1 MGAMDSSAIADAVD
15 HAAALL
21 AQAAAEVYVIDEPY
35 NPLADVRWLGRA
47 ALFWAQLPWLKIVT
61 ALVSLLVSLASLVL
75 ANKTALLKR
84 FDAFVTRKVVR
95 KMRSR
100 LAGDV
105 SVGAVKVRV
114 EGGHGTVTVED
125 FTLGNPPTAEF
136 SSPFLVAMKKV
147 HVKLNPLSILG
158 VRGRGNFVVG
168 YLCGE
173 VALMSVTGATVY
185 VDEVPDPAA
194 GALSTKKIRNFQN
207 LKRQSA
213 AEAAKERAAEEAALL
228 LLQEEKRIAEEAAK
242 NLKAKDP
249 EGEVSLFST
258 IGDTFS
264 GASREI
270 ERQLAEVNKQA
281 ASLGSSV
288 AGGIQAAGAD
298 VTNRLNA
305 LITLLERVNQK
316 PPEETEEEKRKRR
329 KLVLELRRL
338 EFVDWNI
345 HILAVNAKPFKF
357 KSWELKAFKGTIG
370 ALARECASGLLNEII
385 LDFQNEILENLT
397 KDIKSVGDGLLNVG
411 GTVVGGGAYVVGGIA
426 SGAGAIGQ
434 GLVDTGGAI
443 GKGLSDTGGA
453 IGKGLSDTGEVI
465 GKGLSDTGEV
475 IGKGLTDTTQAVT
488 GFFGFSS
495 GGSAATTTETT
506 ETTQTTTTSAIEIT
520 ETTTSVSSATVAVAA
535 VSATAAA
542 AAAAEARAAGDR
554 ERNLAA
560 LKEKEERAAARR
572 REKEAAAKKKE
583 EEAAARAVA
592 KAEAA
597 LAREQEKKR
606 LAEEKAAARAK
617 AKLAEEE
624 RIAAAA
630 IARAEA
636 KAEAAAAAAK
646 AAAEARARK
655 EAESAAKAAAAEAAA
670 AEAAAAA
677 IADAEAAREAS
688 EKEQAEKKKQSET
701 LRDVDLAKK
710 IADAEAA
717 IAAQRAARA
726 AAESVE
732 ARKRRNA
739 AEAKQRAALAR
750 AAVSEAGSGSEEQS
764 EWSESG
770 SSYGGSS
777 YGGSSYG
784 GSGSSRG
791 SSRASSPSRSG
802 SPSRSSPSSS
812 DPRAKKN
819 IEPYLIRVK
828 YLSGVFDIVDMDK
841 RGVIKLKTFLKA
853 VKRVPKIDALLK
865 KGRNKDGRFAGD
877 AAEARRAFVFAA
889 LERDR
894 KREVTKEQ
902 FIRYFVWEIA
912 RSDV

>member
-61 ALVSLLVSLASLVL
+61 ALAALLVSLASLVL
-75 ANKTALLKR
+75 ANKTALLAR
-84 FDAFVTRKVVR
+84 FDAFVTRKVVS
-95 KMRSR
+95 KMRAR

-105 SVGAVKVRV
+105 SVGAVKVRI

-125 FTLGNPPTAEF
+125 FTLGNPPTAAF
-136 SSPFLVAMKKV
+136 SSPFLVAMKRV
-147 HVKLNPLSILG
+147 HVKLNPLSVLG

-173 VALMSVTGATVY
+173 VDIMSVTGATVY

-213 AEAAKERAAEEAALL
+213 ADAAKERAAEEAALL

-305 LITLLERVNQK
+305 LINLLERVNQK

-426 SGAGAIGQ
+426 NGAGAIGQ

-453 IGKGLSDTGEVI
+453 I

-506 ETTQTTTTSAIEIT
+506 ETTRTTTTTTSAIEIT

-554 ERNLAA
+554 ERKLAA

-636 KAEAAAAAAK
+636 EAEAAAAAAK
-646 AAAEARARK
+646 AAADARARK

-670 AEAAAAA
+670 AAAAAAA
-677 IADAEAAREAS
+677 IADAEAAREAA
-688 EKEQAEKKKQSET
+688 EKEQAEKKQSET

-717 IAAQRAARA
+717 IAAQKAARA

-770 SSYGGSS
+770 SSYA
-777 YGGSSYG
+777 GSSYG

-812 DPRAKKN
+812 ASAKTF
-819 IEPYLIRVK
+819 EPYLIRVK

-865 KGRNKDGRFAGD
+865 RGRNKDGRFAGD
-877 AAEARRAFVFAA
+877 AAEARRARVFAA
-889 LERDR
+889 LERDK

-912 RSDV
+912 RSDA

>member
-21 AQAAAEVYVIDEPY
+21 SQAAAEVYVIDEPY
-35 NPLADVRWLGRA
+35 NPLANVRWLGRA

-61 ALVSLLVSLASLVL
+61 ALAALLVSVASLAL
-75 ANKTALLKR
+75 TNRTALLAR
-84 FDAFVTRKVVR
+84 FDAFVTRKVLT
-95 KMRSR
+95 KMRAK

-105 SVGAVKVRV
+105 FVGAVKVRV
-114 EGGHGTVTVED
+114 AGGHGTVTVED
-125 FTLGNPPTAEF
+125 FTLGNPPTAQF
-136 SSPFLVAMKKV
+136 SSPFLVAMKRV

-173 VALMSVTGATVY
+173 VDVMSVTGATVY
-185 VDEVPDPAA
+185 VDEVPDPSA

-213 AEAAKERAAEEAALL
+213 ADAAKERAAEEAALL

-242 NLKAKDP
+242 RLKAKDP
-249 EGEVSLFST
+249 DGEVSLFSSV
-258 IGDTFS
+258 GDAFA
-264 GASREI
+264 GASAEI
-270 ERQLAEVNKQA
+270 EKQLAEVNKRA

-357 KSWELKAFKGTIG
+357 KSWELEAFKGTIG

-411 GTVVGGGAYVVGGIA
+411 GHVVGGGAFVVDGIA
-426 SGAGAIGQ
+426 SGAGALGQ
-434 GLVDTGGAI
+434 GLV
-443 GKGLSDTGGA
+443 
-453 IGKGLSDTGEVI
+453 DTGEVI

-495 GGSAATTTETT
+495 GGSTTTTTTTTTTTSTSAVETT
-506 ETTQTTTTSAIEIT
+506 ET
-520 ETTTSVSSATVAVAA
+520 VSSMSAAPATVAVAVA
-535 VSATAAA
+535 SAPAAA
-542 AAAAEARAAGDR
+542 AAAAARAAGDQAR
-554 ERNLAA
+554 KLAA
-560 LKEKEERAAARR
+560 SKEKEERAAARR

-583 EEAAARAVA
+583 EDAAARAVA

-606 LAEEKAAARAK
+606 LAAEKAAARVK

-636 KAEAAAAAAK
+636 EAEAEAAAAK

-655 EAESAAKAAAAEAAA
+655 EAEAEAAA
-670 AEAAAAA
+670 VSAAAAA
-677 IADAEAAREAS
+677 IAEAEAAREAA
-688 EKEQAEKKKQSET
+688 EKEHAEKKHTEARNVT
-701 LRDVDLAKK
+701 RDVDLARK

-717 IAAQRAARA
+717 VAARNAARA
-726 AAESVE
+726 AAESDA

-739 AEAKQRAALAR
+739 AEAKQRAAMAR
-750 AAVSEAGSGSEEQS
+750 AAVSDAGSGSEGTS
-764 EWSESG
+764 EWSESDTG
-770 SSYGGSS
+770 SSF
-777 YGGSSYG
+777 G

-791 SSRASSPSRSG
+791 SSRASSRGSSRG
-802 SPSRSSPSSS
+802 SSPERRRDSNNK
-812 DPRAKKN
+812 PA
-819 IEPYLIRVK
+819 EPYLIRVK

-853 VKRVPKIDALLK
+853 VKHVPKIDALLK
-865 KGRNKDGRFAGD
+865 KGRNSDARFAGD
-877 AAEARRAFVFAA
+877 AAEARRARVFAA
-889 LERDR
+889 LERD
-894 KREVTKEQ
+894 KAREVSKEQ
-902 FIRYFVWEIA
+902 FIRYFVWEIKPA
-912 RSDV
+912 

>member
-105 SVGAVKVRV
+105 SVGAVKVRI

-147 HVKLNPLSILG
+147 HVKLNPLSVLG

-173 VALMSVTGATVY
+173 VDVMSVTGATVY

-264 GASREI
+264 GASAEI

-465 GKGLSDTGEV
+465 GKGL
-475 IGKGLTDTTQAVT
+475 TDTTQAVT

-495 GGSAATTTETT
+495 GGSASTTTETT

-646 AAAEARARK
+646 VAAEARARK

-670 AEAAAAA
+670 AAAAAAA
-677 IADAEAAREAS
+677 IADAEAAREAAQ
-688 EKEQAEKKKQSET
+688 KEQAEKKQSET

-812 DPRAKKN
+812 DSRAKKN

-912 RSDV
+912 

>member
-61 ALVSLLVSLASLVL
+61 ALAALLVSLASLVL
-75 ANKTALLKR
+75 ANKTALLAR
-84 FDAFVTRKVVR
+84 FDAFVTRKVVS
-95 KMRSR
+95 KMRAR

-105 SVGAVKVRV
+105 SVGAVKVRI

-125 FTLGNPPTAEF
+125 FTLGNPPTAAF
-136 SSPFLVAMKKV
+136 SSPFLVAMKRV
-147 HVKLNPLSILG
+147 HVKLNPLSVLG

-173 VALMSVTGATVY
+173 VDIMSVTGATVY

-213 AEAAKERAAEEAALL
+213 ADAAKERAAEEAALL

-357 KSWELKAFKGTIG
+357 KSWELEAFKGTIG

-426 SGAGAIGQ
+426 NGAGAIGQ

-453 IGKGLSDTGEVI
+453 I

-506 ETTQTTTTSAIEIT
+506 ETTRTTTTTTSAIEIT

-554 ERNLAA
+554 ERKLAA

-636 KAEAAAAAAK
+636 EADAAAAAAK
-646 AAAEARARK
+646 AAADARARK

-670 AEAAAAA
+670 AAAAAAA
-677 IADAEAAREAS
+677 IADAEAAREAA
-688 EKEQAEKKKQSET
+688 EKEQAEKKQSET

-717 IAAQRAARA
+717 IAAQKAARA

-770 SSYGGSS
+770 SSYA
-777 YGGSSYG
+777 GSSYG

-812 DPRAKKN
+812 ASAKT

-865 KGRNKDGRFAGD
+865 RGRNKDGRFAGD
-877 AAEARRAFVFAA
+877 AAEARRARVFAA
-889 LERDR
+889 LERDK

-912 RSDV
+912 RSDA

>member
-61 ALVSLLVSLASLVL
+61 ALAALLVSLASLVL
-75 ANKTALLKR
+75 ANKTALLAR
-84 FDAFVTRKVVR
+84 FDAFVTRKVVS
-95 KMRSR
+95 KMRAR

-105 SVGAVKVRV
+105 SVGAVKVRI

-125 FTLGNPPTAEF
+125 FTLGNPPTAAF
-136 SSPFLVAMKKV
+136 SSPFLVAMKRV
-147 HVKLNPLSILG
+147 HVKLNPLSVLG

-173 VALMSVTGATVY
+173 VDIMSVTGATVY

-213 AEAAKERAAEEAALL
+213 ADAAKERAAEEAALL

-305 LITLLERVNQK
+305 LINLLERVNQK

-426 SGAGAIGQ
+426 NGAGAIGQ

-453 IGKGLSDTGEVI
+453 I

-506 ETTQTTTTSAIEIT
+506 ETTRTTTTTTSAIEIT

-554 ERNLAA
+554 ERKLAA

-636 KAEAAAAAAK
+636 EAEVAAAAAK
-646 AAAEARARK
+646 AAADARARK
-655 EAESAAKAAAAEAAA
+655 EAESAAKTAAAEAAA
-670 AEAAAAA
+670 AAAAAAA
-677 IADAEAAREAS
+677 IADAEAAREAA
-688 EKEQAEKKKQSET
+688 EKEQAEKKQSET

-717 IAAQRAARA
+717 IAAQKAARA

-770 SSYGGSS
+770 SSYA
-777 YGGSSYG
+777 GSSYG

-812 DPRAKKN
+812 ASAKTT
-819 IEPYLIRVK
+819 EPYLIRVK

-865 KGRNKDGRFAGD
+865 RGRNKDGRFAGD
-877 AAEARRAFVFAA
+877 AAEARRARVFAA
-889 LERDR
+889 LERDK

-912 RSDV
+912 RSDA

>member
-21 AQAAAEVYVIDEPY
+21 SQAAAEVYVIDEPY
-35 NPLADVRWLGRA
+35 NPLANVRWLGRA

-61 ALVSLLVSLASLVL
+61 ALAALLVSVASLAL
-75 ANKTALLKR
+75 TNRTALLAR
-84 FDAFVTRKVVR
+84 FDAFVTRKVLT
-95 KMRSR
+95 KMRAK

-105 SVGAVKVRV
+105 FVGAVKVRV
-114 EGGHGTVTVED
+114 AGGHGTVTVED
-125 FTLGNPPTAEF
+125 FTLGNPPTARF
-136 SSPFLVAMKKV
+136 SSPFLVAMKRV

-173 VALMSVTGATVY
+173 VDVMSVTGATVY
-185 VDEVPDPAA
+185 VDEVPDPSA

-213 AEAAKERAAEEAALL
+213 ADAAKERAAEEAALL

-242 NLKAKDP
+242 RLKAKDP
-249 EGEVSLFST
+249 DGEVSLFSSV
-258 IGDTFS
+258 GDAFA
-264 GASREI
+264 GASAEI
-270 ERQLAEVNKQA
+270 EKQLAEVNKRA

-357 KSWELKAFKGTIG
+357 KSWELEAFKGTIG

-411 GTVVGGGAYVVGGIA
+411 GHVVGGGAFVVDGIA
-426 SGAGAIGQ
+426 SGAGALGQ
-434 GLVDTGGAI
+434 GLVDTGEV
-443 GKGLSDTGGA
+443 

-495 GGSAATTTETT
+495 GGSTTTTTTTTTSTSAVETT
-506 ETTQTTTTSAIEIT
+506 ET
-520 ETTTSVSSATVAVAA
+520 VSSMSAAPATVAVAVA
-535 VSATAAA
+535 SAPAAA
-542 AAAAEARAAGDR
+542 AAAAAAARAAGDQAR
-554 ERNLAA
+554 KLAA
-560 LKEKEERAAARR
+560 SKEKEERAAARR

-583 EEAAARAVA
+583 EDAAARAVA

-606 LAEEKAAARAK
+606 LAAEKAAARVK

-636 KAEAAAAAAK
+636 EAEAEAAAAK

-655 EAESAAKAAAAEAAA
+655 EAEAEAAA
-670 AEAAAAA
+670 VSAAAAA
-677 IADAEAAREAS
+677 IAEAEAAREAA
-688 EKEQAEKKKQSET
+688 EKEHAEKKHTEARNVT
-701 LRDVDLAKK
+701 RDVDLARK

-717 IAAQRAARA
+717 VAARNAARA
-726 AAESVE
+726 AAESDA

-739 AEAKQRAALAR
+739 AEAKQRAAMAR
-750 AAVSEAGSGSEEQS
+750 AAVSDTGSGSEGTS
-764 EWSESG
+764 EWSESDTG
-770 SSYGGSS
+770 SSF
-777 YGGSSYG
+777 G

-791 SSRASSPSRSG
+791 SSRASSRGSSRG
-802 SPSRSSPSSS
+802 SSPERRR
-812 DPRAKKN
+812 DPNPTPA
-819 IEPYLIRVK
+819 EPYLIRVK

-853 VKRVPKIDALLK
+853 VKHVPKIDALLK
-865 KGRNKDGRFAGD
+865 KGRNSDARFAGD
-877 AAEARRAFVFAA
+877 AAEARRARVFAA
-889 LERDR
+889 LERD
-894 KREVTKEQ
+894 KAREVSKEQ
-902 FIRYFVWEIA
+902 FIRYFVWEIKPA
-912 RSDV
+912 

>member
-21 AQAAAEVYVIDEPY
+21 SQAAAEVYVIDEPY
-35 NPLADVRWLGRA
+35 NPLANVRWLGRA

-61 ALVSLLVSLASLVL
+61 ALAALLVSVASLAL
-75 ANKTALLKR
+75 TNRTALLAR
-84 FDAFVTRKVVR
+84 FDAFVTEEGADEDAREAGGG
-95 KMRSR
+95 R
-100 LAGDV
+100 LRGRGQGARRGGARHGHRGGLHAGQP
-105 SVGAVKVRV
+105 R
-114 EGGHGTVTVED
+114 
-125 FTLGNPPTAEF
+125 TARF
-136 SSPFLVAMKKV
+136 SSPFLVAMKRV

-173 VALMSVTGATVY
+173 VDVMSVTGATVY
-185 VDEVPDPAA
+185 VDEVPDPSA

-213 AEAAKERAAEEAALL
+213 ADAAKERAAEEAALL

-242 NLKAKDP
+242 RLKAKDP
-249 EGEVSLFST
+249 DGEVSLFSSV
-258 IGDTFS
+258 GDAFA
-264 GASREI
+264 GASAEI
-270 ERQLAEVNKQA
+270 EKQLAEVNKRA

-357 KSWELKAFKGTIG
+357 KSWELEAFKGTIG

-411 GTVVGGGAYVVGGIA
+411 GHVVGGGAFVVDGIA
-426 SGAGAIGQ
+426 SGAGALGQ
-434 GLVDTGGAI
+434 GLVDTGEVI
-443 GKGLSDTGGA
+443 GKGLSDTGEV

-495 GGSAATTTETT
+495 GGSTTTTTTTTTTTSTSAVETT
-506 ETTQTTTTSAIEIT
+506 ET
-520 ETTTSVSSATVAVAA
+520 VSSMSAAPATVAVAVA
-535 VSATAAA
+535 SAPAAA
-542 AAAAEARAAGDR
+542 AAAAAAARAAGDQAR
-554 ERNLAA
+554 KLAA
-560 LKEKEERAAARR
+560 SKEKEERAAARR

-583 EEAAARAVA
+583 EDAAARAVA

-606 LAEEKAAARAK
+606 LAAEKAAARVK

-636 KAEAAAAAAK
+636 EAEAEAAAAK

-655 EAESAAKAAAAEAAA
+655 EAEAEAAA
-670 AEAAAAA
+670 VSAAAAA
-677 IADAEAAREAS
+677 IAEAEAAREAA
-688 EKEQAEKKKQSET
+688 EKEHAEKKHTEARNVT
-701 LRDVDLAKK
+701 RDVDLARK

-717 IAAQRAARA
+717 VAARNAARA
-726 AAESVE
+726 AAESDA

-739 AEAKQRAALAR
+739 AEAKQRAAMAR
-750 AAVSEAGSGSEEQS
+750 AAVSDAGSGSEGTS
-764 EWSESG
+764 EWSESDTG
-770 SSYGGSS
+770 SSF
-777 YGGSSYG
+777 G

-791 SSRASSPSRSG
+791 SSGASSRASSRG
-802 SPSRSSPSSS
+802 SSPERRR
-812 DPRAKKN
+812 DPNPTPA
-819 IEPYLIRVK
+819 EPYLIRVK

-853 VKRVPKIDALLK
+853 VKHVPKIDALLK
-865 KGRNKDGRFAGD
+865 KGRNSDARFAGD
-877 AAEARRAFVFAA
+877 AAEARARARLCRARA
-889 LERDR
+889 R
-894 KREVTKEQ
+894 Q
-902 FIRYFVWEIA
+902 GA
-912 RSDV
+912 RSEQGAVHSVLRLGNQAGLMF

>member
-105 SVGAVKVRV
+105 SVGAVKVRL

-147 HVKLNPLSILG
+147 HVKLNPLSVLG

-173 VALMSVTGATVY
+173 VDVMSVTGATVY

-426 SGAGAIGQ
+426 SGAGAIG
-434 GLVDTGGAI
+434 
-443 GKGLSDTGGA
+443 KGLSDTGGA

-646 AAAEARARK
+646 VAAEARARK

-764 EWSESG
+764 EWSES
-770 SSYGGSS
+770 GSS

>member
-21 AQAAAEVYVIDEPY
+21 SQAAAEVYVIDEPY
-35 NPLADVRWLGRA
+35 NPLANVRWLGRA

-61 ALVSLLVSLASLVL
+61 ALAALLVSVASLAL
-75 ANKTALLKR
+75 TNRTALLAR
-84 FDAFVTRKVVR
+84 FDAFVTRKVLT
-95 KMRSR
+95 KMRAK

-105 SVGAVKVRV
+105 FVGAVKVRV
-114 EGGHGTVTVED
+114 AGGHGTVTVED
-125 FTLGNPPTAEF
+125 FTLGNPPTARF
-136 SSPFLVAMKKV
+136 SSPFLVAMKRV

-173 VALMSVTGATVY
+173 VDVMSVTGATVY
-185 VDEVPDPAA
+185 VDEVPDPSA

-213 AEAAKERAAEEAALL
+213 ADAAKERAAEEAALL

-242 NLKAKDP
+242 RLKAKDP
-249 EGEVSLFST
+249 DGEVSLFSSV
-258 IGDTFS
+258 GDAFA
-264 GASREI
+264 GASAEI
-270 ERQLAEVNKQA
+270 EKQLAEVNKRA

-357 KSWELKAFKGTIG
+357 KSWELEAFKGTIG

-411 GTVVGGGAYVVGGIA
+411 GHVVGGGAFVVDGIA
-426 SGAGAIGQ
+426 SGAGALGQ
-434 GLVDTGGAI
+434 GLVDTGEV
-443 GKGLSDTGGA
+443 

-495 GGSAATTTETT
+495 GGSTTTTTTSTSAVETT
-506 ETTQTTTTSAIEIT
+506 ET
-520 ETTTSVSSATVAVAA
+520 VSSMSAAPATVAVAVA
-535 VSATAAA
+535 SAPAPAAA
-542 AAAAEARAAGDR
+542 AAAAARAAGDQAR
-554 ERNLAA
+554 KLAA
-560 LKEKEERAAARR
+560 SKEKEERAAARR

-583 EEAAARAVA
+583 EDAAARAVA

-606 LAEEKAAARAK
+606 LAAEKAAARVK

-636 KAEAAAAAAK
+636 EAEAEAAAAK

-655 EAESAAKAAAAEAAA
+655 EAEAEAAA
-670 AEAAAAA
+670 VSAAAAA
-677 IADAEAAREAS
+677 IAEAEAAREAA
-688 EKEQAEKKKQSET
+688 EKEHAEKKHTEARNVT
-701 LRDVDLAKK
+701 RDVDLARK

-717 IAAQRAARA
+717 VAARNAARA
-726 AAESVE
+726 AAESDA

-739 AEAKQRAALAR
+739 AEAKQRAAMAR
-750 AAVSEAGSGSEEQS
+750 AAVSDTGSGSEGTS
-764 EWSESG
+764 EWSESDTG
-770 SSYGGSS
+770 SSF
-777 YGGSSYG
+777 G

-791 SSRASSPSRSG
+791 SSRASSRGSSRG
-802 SPSRSSPSSS
+802 SSPERRR
-812 DPRAKKN
+812 DPNPTPA
-819 IEPYLIRVK
+819 EPYLIRVK

-853 VKRVPKIDALLK
+853 VKHVPKIDALLK
-865 KGRNKDGRFAGD
+865 KGRNSDARFAGD
-877 AAEARRAFVFAA
+877 AAEARRARVFAA
-889 LERDR
+889 LERD
-894 KREVTKEQ
+894 KAREVSKEQ
-902 FIRYFVWEIA
+902 FIRYFVWEIKPA
-912 RSDV
+912 

>member
-105 SVGAVKVRV
+105 SVGAVKVRI

-147 HVKLNPLSILG
+147 HVKLNPLSVLG

-173 VALMSVTGATVY
+173 VDVMSVTGATVY

-264 GASREI
+264 GASAEI

-465 GKGLSDTGEV
+465 GKGL
-475 IGKGLTDTTQAVT
+475 TDTTQAVT

-495 GGSAATTTETT
+495 GGSASTTTETT

-646 AAAEARARK
+646 VAAEARARK

-670 AEAAAAA
+670 AAAAAAA
-677 IADAEAAREAS
+677 IADAEAAREAAQ
-688 EKEQAEKKKQSET
+688 KEQAEKKQSET

-777 YGGSSYG
+777 YGGS
-784 GSGSSRG
+784 GSSRG

-812 DPRAKKN
+812 DSRAKKN

-912 RSDV
+912 

>member
-21 AQAAAEVYVIDEPY
+21 SQAAAEVYVIDEPY
-35 NPLADVRWLGRA
+35 NPLANVRWLGRA

-61 ALVSLLVSLASLVL
+61 ALAALLVSVASLAL
-75 ANKTALLKR
+75 TNRTALLAR
-84 FDAFVTRKVVR
+84 FDAFVTRKVLT
-95 KMRSR
+95 KMRAK

-105 SVGAVKVRV
+105 FVGAVKVRV
-114 EGGHGTVTVED
+114 AGGHGTVTVED
-125 FTLGNPPTAEF
+125 FTLGNPPTAQF
-136 SSPFLVAMKKV
+136 SSPFLVAMKRV

-173 VALMSVTGATVY
+173 VDVMSVTGATVY
-185 VDEVPDPAA
+185 VDEVPDPSA

-213 AEAAKERAAEEAALL
+213 ADAAKERAAEEAALL

-242 NLKAKDP
+242 RLKAKDP
-249 EGEVSLFST
+249 DGEVSLFSSV
-258 IGDTFS
+258 GDAFA
-264 GASREI
+264 GASAEI
-270 ERQLAEVNKQA
+270 EKQLAEVNKRA

-357 KSWELKAFKGTIG
+357 KSWELEAFKGTIG

-411 GTVVGGGAYVVGGIA
+411 GHVVGGGAFVVDGIA
-426 SGAGAIGQ
+426 SGAGALGQ
-434 GLVDTGGAI
+434 GLVDTGEVI
-443 GKGLSDTGGA
+443 GKGLSDTGEV

-495 GGSAATTTETT
+495 GGSTTTTTTTTTTTSTSAVETT
-506 ETTQTTTTSAIEIT
+506 ET
-520 ETTTSVSSATVAVAA
+520 VSSMSAAPATVAVAVA
-535 VSATAAA
+535 SAPAAA
-542 AAAAEARAAGDR
+542 AAAAAARAAGDQAR
-554 ERNLAA
+554 KLAA
-560 LKEKEERAAARR
+560 SKEKEERAAARR

-583 EEAAARAVA
+583 EDAAARAVA

-606 LAEEKAAARAK
+606 LAAEKAAARVK

-636 KAEAAAAAAK
+636 EAEAEAAAAK

-655 EAESAAKAAAAEAAA
+655 EAEAEAAA
-670 AEAAAAA
+670 VSAAAAA
-677 IADAEAAREAS
+677 IAEAEAAREAA
-688 EKEQAEKKKQSET
+688 EKEHAEKKHTEARNVT
-701 LRDVDLAKK
+701 RDVDLARK

-717 IAAQRAARA
+717 VAARNAARA
-726 AAESVE
+726 AAESDA

-739 AEAKQRAALAR
+739 AEAKQRAAMAR
-750 AAVSEAGSGSEEQS
+750 AAVSDAGSGSEGTS
-764 EWSESG
+764 EWSESDTG
-770 SSYGGSS
+770 SSF
-777 YGGSSYG
+777 G

-791 SSRASSPSRSG
+791 SSRASSRGSSRG
-802 SPSRSSPSSS
+802 SSPERRRDSNNK
-812 DPRAKKN
+812 PA
-819 IEPYLIRVK
+819 EPYLIRVK

-853 VKRVPKIDALLK
+853 VKHVPKIDALLK
-865 KGRNKDGRFAGD
+865 KGRNSDARFAGD
-877 AAEARRAFVFAA
+877 AAEARRARVFAA
-889 LERDR
+889 LERD
-894 KREVTKEQ
+894 KAREVSKEQ
-902 FIRYFVWEIA
+902 FIRYFVWEIKPA
-912 RSDV
+912 

>member
-105 SVGAVKVRV
+105 SVGAVKVRI

-147 HVKLNPLSILG
+147 HVKLNPLSVLG

-173 VALMSVTGATVY
+173 VDVMSVTGATVY

-264 GASREI
+264 GASAEI

-443 GKGLSDTGGA
+443 GKGLSDTG
-453 IGKGLSDTGEVI
+453 EVI

-495 GGSAATTTETT
+495 GGSASTTTETT

-646 AAAEARARK
+646 VAAEARARK

-670 AEAAAAA
+670 AAAAAAA
-677 IADAEAAREAS
+677 IADAEAAREAAQ
-688 EKEQAEKKKQSET
+688 KEQAEKKQSET

-777 YGGSSYG
+777 YGGS
-784 GSGSSRG
+784 GSSRG

-812 DPRAKKN
+812 DSRAKKN

-912 RSDV
+912 

>member
-1 MGAMDSSAIADAVD
+1 MSAMDSSAIADAVD

-21 AQAAAEVYVIDEPY
+21 SQAAAEVYVIDEPY
-35 NPLADVRWLGRA
+35 NPLANVRWLGRA
-47 ALFWAQLPWLKIVT
+47 ALFWAQLPWLKIVS
-61 ALVSLLVSLASLVL
+61 ALAALLVSVASLAL
-75 ANKTALLKR
+75 TNRTALLAR
-84 FDAFVTRKVVR
+84 FDAFVTRKVLT
-95 KMRSR
+95 KMRAK

-105 SVGAVKVRV
+105 FVGAVKVRV
-114 EGGHGTVTVED
+114 AGGHGTVTVED
-125 FTLGNPPTAEF
+125 FTLGNPPTARF
-136 SSPFLVAMKKV
+136 SSPFLVAMKRV

-173 VALMSVTGATVY
+173 VDVMSVTGATVY
-185 VDEVPDPAA
+185 VDEVPDPNA

-213 AEAAKERAAEEAALL
+213 ADAAKERAAEEAALL

-242 NLKAKDP
+242 RLKAKDP
-249 EGEVSLFST
+249 DGEVSLFSSV
-258 IGDTFS
+258 GDAFA
-264 GASREI
+264 GASAEI
-270 ERQLAEVNKQA
+270 ENQLAEVNKRA

-357 KSWELKAFKGTIG
+357 KSWELEAFKGTIG

-636 KAEAAAAAAK
+636 KAEAAAAA
-646 AAAEARARK
+646 
-655 EAESAAKAAAAEAAA
+655 
-670 AEAAAAA
+670 

-688 EKEQAEKKKQSET
+688 EKEQAEKKQSET

-777 YGGSSYG
+777 YGGS
-784 GSGSSRG
+784 GSSRG

-812 DPRAKKN
+812 DSRAKKN

>member
-21 AQAAAEVYVIDEPY
+21 SQAAAEVYVIDEPY
-35 NPLADVRWLGRA
+35 NPLANVRWLGRA

-61 ALVSLLVSLASLVL
+61 ALAALLVSVASLAL
-75 ANKTALLKR
+75 TNRTALLAR
-84 FDAFVTRKVVR
+84 FDAFVTRKVLT
-95 KMRSR
+95 KMRAK

-105 SVGAVKVRV
+105 FVGAVKVRV
-114 EGGHGTVTVED
+114 AGGHGTVTVED
-125 FTLGNPPTAEF
+125 FTLGNPATARF
-136 SSPFLVAMKKV
+136 SSPFLVAMKRV

-173 VALMSVTGATVY
+173 VDVMSVTGATVY
-185 VDEVPDPAA
+185 VDEVPDPSA

-213 AEAAKERAAEEAALL
+213 ADAAKERAAEEAALL

-242 NLKAKDP
+242 RLKAKDP
-249 EGEVSLFST
+249 DGEVSLFSSV
-258 IGDTFS
+258 GDAFA
-264 GASREI
+264 GASAEI
-270 ERQLAEVNKQA
+270 EKQLAEVNKRA

-357 KSWELKAFKGTIG
+357 KSWELEAFKGTIG

-411 GTVVGGGAYVVGGIA
+411 GHVVGGGAFVVDGIA
-426 SGAGAIGQ
+426 SGAGALGQ
-434 GLVDTGGAI
+434 GLVDTGEVI
-443 GKGLSDTGGA
+443 GKGLSDTGEVIGKGLSDTGEV

-495 GGSAATTTETT
+495 GGSTTTTTTTTTTTSTSAVETT
-506 ETTQTTTTSAIEIT
+506 ETMSSMSAAP
-520 ETTTSVSSATVAVAA
+520 ATVAVAVA
-535 VSATAAA
+535 SAPAAA
-542 AAAAEARAAGDR
+542 AAAAAARAAGDQAR
-554 ERNLAA
+554 KLAA
-560 LKEKEERAAARR
+560 SKEKEERAAARR

-583 EEAAARAVA
+583 EDAAARAVA

-606 LAEEKAAARAK
+606 LAAEKAAARVK

-636 KAEAAAAAAK
+636 EAEAEAAAAK

-655 EAESAAKAAAAEAAA
+655 EAEAEAAA
-670 AEAAAAA
+670 VSAAAAA
-677 IADAEAAREAS
+677 IAEAEAAREAA
-688 EKEQAEKKKQSET
+688 EKEHAEKKHTEARNVT
-701 LRDVDLAKK
+701 RDVDLARK

-717 IAAQRAARA
+717 VAARNAARA
-726 AAESVE
+726 AAESDA

-739 AEAKQRAALAR
+739 AEAKQRAAMAR
-750 AAVSEAGSGSEEQS
+750 AAVSDAGSGSEGTS
-764 EWSESG
+764 EWSESDTG
-770 SSYGGSS
+770 SSF
-777 YGGSSYG
+777 G

-791 SSRASSPSRSG
+791 SSRASSRGSSRG
-802 SPSRSSPSSS
+802 SSPERRRDSNNK
-812 DPRAKKN
+812 PA
-819 IEPYLIRVK
+819 EPYLIRVK

-853 VKRVPKIDALLK
+853 VKHVPKIDALLK
-865 KGRNKDGRFAGD
+865 KGRNSDARFAGD
-877 AAEARRAFVFAA
+877 AAEARRARVFAA
-889 LERDR
+889 LERD
-894 KREVTKEQ
+894 KAREVSKEQ
-902 FIRYFVWEIA
+902 FIRYFVWEIKPA
-912 RSDV
+912 

>member
-105 SVGAVKVRV
+105 SVGAVKVRL

-147 HVKLNPLSILG
+147 HVKLNPLSVLG

-173 VALMSVTGATVY
+173 VDVMSVTGATVY

-264 GASREI
+264 GASAEI
-270 ERQLAEVNKQA
+270 EKQLAEVNKQA

-777 YGGSSYG
+777 YGGS
-784 GSGSSRG
+784 GSSRG

-802 SPSRSSPSSS
+802 SPSRSPSPSS

>member
-21 AQAAAEVYVIDEPY
+21 SQAAAEVYVIDEPY
-35 NPLADVRWLGRA
+35 NPLANVRWLGRA

-61 ALVSLLVSLASLVL
+61 ALAALLVSVASLAL
-75 ANKTALLKR
+75 TNRTALLAR
-84 FDAFVTRKVVR
+84 FDAFVTRKVLT
-95 KMRSR
+95 KMRAK

-105 SVGAVKVRV
+105 FVGAVKVRV
-114 EGGHGTVTVED
+114 AGGHGTVTVED
-125 FTLGNPPTAEF
+125 FTLGNPPTAQF
-136 SSPFLVAMKKV
+136 SSPFLVAMKRV

-173 VALMSVTGATVY
+173 VDVMSVTGATVY
-185 VDEVPDPAA
+185 VDEVPDPSA

-213 AEAAKERAAEEAALL
+213 ADAAKERAAEEAALL

-242 NLKAKDP
+242 RLKAKDP
-249 EGEVSLFST
+249 DGEVSLFSSV
-258 IGDTFS
+258 GDAFA
-264 GASREI
+264 GASAEI
-270 ERQLAEVNKQA
+270 EKQLAEVNKRA

-357 KSWELKAFKGTIG
+357 KSWELEAFKGTIG

-411 GTVVGGGAYVVGGIA
+411 GHVVGGGAFVVDGIA
-426 SGAGAIGQ
+426 SGAGALGQ
-434 GLVDTGGAI
+434 GLV
-443 GKGLSDTGGA
+443 
-453 IGKGLSDTGEVI
+453 DTGEVI

-495 GGSAATTTETT
+495 GGSTTTTTTTTTTTSTSAVETT
-506 ETTQTTTTSAIEIT
+506 ET
-520 ETTTSVSSATVAVAA
+520 VSSMSAAPATVAVAVA
-535 VSATAAA
+535 SAAA
-542 AAAAEARAAGDR
+542 AAAAAAAARAAGDQAR
-554 ERNLAA
+554 KLAA
-560 LKEKEERAAARR
+560 SKEKEERAAARR

-583 EEAAARAVA
+583 EDAAARAVA

-606 LAEEKAAARAK
+606 LAAEKAAARVK

-636 KAEAAAAAAK
+636 EAEAEAAAAK

-655 EAESAAKAAAAEAAA
+655 EAEAEAAA
-670 AEAAAAA
+670 VSAAAAA
-677 IADAEAAREAS
+677 IAEAEAAREAE
-688 EKEQAEKKKQSET
+688 EKEHAEKKHTEARNVT
-701 LRDVDLAKK
+701 RDVDLARK

-717 IAAQRAARA
+717 VAARNAARA
-726 AAESVE
+726 AAESDA

-739 AEAKQRAALAR
+739 AEAKQRAAMAR
-750 AAVSEAGSGSEEQS
+750 AAVSDAGSGSEGTS
-764 EWSESG
+764 EWSESDTG
-770 SSYGGSS
+770 SSF
-777 YGGSSYG
+777 G

-791 SSRASSPSRSG
+791 SSRASSRGSSRG
-802 SPSRSSPSSS
+802 SSPERRRDSNNK
-812 DPRAKKN
+812 PA
-819 IEPYLIRVK
+819 EPYLIRVK

-853 VKRVPKIDALLK
+853 VKHVPKIDALLK
-865 KGRNKDGRFAGD
+865 KGRNSDARFAGD
-877 AAEARRAFVFAA
+877 AAEARRARVFAA
-889 LERDR
+889 LERD
-894 KREVTKEQ
+894 KAREVSKEQ
-902 FIRYFVWEIA
+902 FIRYFVWEIKPA
-912 RSDV
+912 

>member
-21 AQAAAEVYVIDEPY
+21 SQAAAEVYVIDEPY
-35 NPLADVRWLGRA
+35 NPLANVRWLGRA

-61 ALVSLLVSLASLVL
+61 ALAALLVSVASLAL
-75 ANKTALLKR
+75 TNRTALLAR
-84 FDAFVTRKVVR
+84 FDAFVTRKVLT
-95 KMRSR
+95 KMRAK

-105 SVGAVKVRV
+105 FVGAVKVRV
-114 EGGHGTVTVED
+114 AGGHGTVTVED
-125 FTLGNPPTAEF
+125 FTLGNPPTARF
-136 SSPFLVAMKKV
+136 SSPFLVAMKRV

-173 VALMSVTGATVY
+173 VDVMSVTGATVY
-185 VDEVPDPAA
+185 VDEVPDPSA

-213 AEAAKERAAEEAALL
+213 ADAAKERAAEEAALL

-242 NLKAKDP
+242 RLKAKDP
-249 EGEVSLFST
+249 DGEVSLFSSV
-258 IGDTFS
+258 GDAFA
-264 GASREI
+264 GASAEI
-270 ERQLAEVNKQA
+270 EKQLAEVNKRA

-357 KSWELKAFKGTIG
+357 KSWELEAFKGTIG

-411 GTVVGGGAYVVGGIA
+411 GHVVGGGAFVVDGIA
-426 SGAGAIGQ
+426 SGAGALGQ
-434 GLVDTGGAI
+434 GLVDTGEVI
-443 GKGLSDTGGA
+443 GKGLSDTGEV

-495 GGSAATTTETT
+495 GGSTTTTTTTTTSTSAVETT
-506 ETTQTTTTSAIEIT
+506 ET
-520 ETTTSVSSATVAVAA
+520 VSSMSAAPATVAVAVA
-535 VSATAAA
+535 SAPAGGGGGGGGGARRRGPG
-542 AAAAEARAAGDR
+542 AETGGFEGKGRASRR
-554 ERNLAA
+554 ETSREGSGGE
-560 LKEKEERAAARR
+560 EKEED
-572 REKEAAAKKKE
+572 
-583 EEAAARAVA
+583 AAARAVA

-606 LAEEKAAARAK
+606 LAAEKAAARVK

-636 KAEAAAAAAK
+636 EAEA
-646 AAAEARARK
+646 EGGGGESRRRGARAKRGGGGGGGGVGGGCGDRRGRGCSGSRGEGTCREETHGGSERHARRGSGEENRRRRSRRRRAERRARGGGVGRGP
-655 EAESAAKAAAAEAAA
+655 EAPERRGG
-670 AEAAAAA
+670 
-677 IADAEAAREAS
+677 EAAR
-688 EKEQAEKKKQSET
+688 
-701 LRDVDLAKK
+701 RDG
-710 IADAEAA
+710 
-717 IAAQRAARA
+717 AR
-726 AAESVE
+726 
-732 ARKRRNA
+732 
-739 AEAKQRAALAR
+739 
-750 AAVSEAGSGSEEQS
+750 
-764 EWSESG
+764 
-770 SSYGGSS
+770 
-777 YGGSSYG
+777 
-784 GSGSSRG
+784 
-791 SSRASSPSRSG
+791 
-802 SPSRSSPSSS
+802 
-812 DPRAKKN
+812 
-819 IEPYLIRVK
+819 
-828 YLSGVFDIVDMDK
+828 
-841 RGVIKLKTFLKA
+841 
-853 VKRVPKIDALLK
+853 
-865 KGRNKDGRFAGD
+865 GR
-877 AAEARRAFVFAA
+877 
-889 LERDR
+889 L
-894 KREVTKEQ
+894 
-902 FIRYFVWEIA
+902 
-912 RSDV
+912 

>member
-21 AQAAAEVYVIDEPY
+21 SQAAAEVYVIDEPY
-35 NPLADVRWLGRA
+35 NPLANVRWLGRA

-61 ALVSLLVSLASLVL
+61 ALAALLVSVASLAL
-75 ANKTALLKR
+75 TNRTALLAR
-84 FDAFVTRKVVR
+84 FDAFVTRKVLT
-95 KMRSR
+95 KMRAK

-105 SVGAVKVRV
+105 FVGAVKVRV
-114 EGGHGTVTVED
+114 AGGHGTVTVED
-125 FTLGNPPTAEF
+125 FTLGNPPTARF
-136 SSPFLVAMKKV
+136 SSPFLVAMKRV

-173 VALMSVTGATVY
+173 VDVMSVTGATVY
-185 VDEVPDPAA
+185 VDEVPDPSA

-213 AEAAKERAAEEAALL
+213 ADAAKERAAEEAALL

-242 NLKAKDP
+242 RLKAKDP
-249 EGEVSLFST
+249 DGEVSLFSSV
-258 IGDTFS
+258 GDAFA
-264 GASREI
+264 GASAEI
-270 ERQLAEVNKQA
+270 EKQLAEVNKRA

-357 KSWELKAFKGTIG
+357 KSWELEAFKGTIG

-411 GTVVGGGAYVVGGIA
+411 GHVVGGGAFVVDGIA
-426 SGAGAIGQ
+426 SGAGALGQ
-434 GLVDTGGAI
+434 GLVDTGEVI
-443 GKGLSDTGGA
+443 GKGLSDTGEV

-495 GGSAATTTETT
+495 GGSTTTTTTTTSTSAVETT
-506 ETTQTTTTSAIEIT
+506 ET
-520 ETTTSVSSATVAVAA
+520 VSSMSAAPATVAVAVA
-535 VSATAAA
+535 SAPAAA
-542 AAAAEARAAGDR
+542 AAAAAAARAAGDQAR
-554 ERNLAA
+554 KLAA
-560 LKEKEERAAARR
+560 SKEKEERAAARR

-583 EEAAARAVA
+583 EDAAARAVA

-606 LAEEKAAARAK
+606 LAAEKAAARVK

-636 KAEAAAAAAK
+636 EAEAEAAAAK

-655 EAESAAKAAAAEAAA
+655 EAEAEAAA
-670 AEAAAAA
+670 VSAAAAA
-677 IADAEAAREAS
+677 IAEAEAAREAA
-688 EKEQAEKKKQSET
+688 EKEHAEKKHTEARNVT
-701 LRDVDLAKK
+701 RDVDLARK

-717 IAAQRAARA
+717 VAARNAARA
-726 AAESVE
+726 AAESDA

-739 AEAKQRAALAR
+739 AEAKQRAAMAR
-750 AAVSEAGSGSEEQS
+750 AAVSDTGSGSEGTS
-764 EWSESG
+764 EWSESDTG
-770 SSYGGSS
+770 SSF
-777 YGGSSYG
+777 G

-791 SSRASSPSRSG
+791 SSGASSRASSRG
-802 SPSRSSPSSS
+802 SSPERRR
-812 DPRAKKN
+812 DPNPTPA
-819 IEPYLIRVK
+819 EPYLIRVK

-853 VKRVPKIDALLK
+853 VKHVPKIDALLK
-865 KGRNKDGRFAGD
+865 KGRNSDARFAGN
-877 AAEARRAFVFAA
+877 AAEARRARVFAA
-889 LERDR
+889 LERD
-894 KREVTKEQ
+894 KAREVSKEQ
-902 FIRYFVWEIA
+902 FIRYFVWEIKPA
-912 RSDV
+912 

>member
-21 AQAAAEVYVIDEPY
+21 SQAAAEVYVIDEPY
-35 NPLADVRWLGRA
+35 NPLANVRWLGRA

-61 ALVSLLVSLASLVL
+61 ALAALLVSVASLAL
-75 ANKTALLKR
+75 TNRTALLAR
-84 FDAFVTRKVVR
+84 FDAFVTRKVLT
-95 KMRSR
+95 KMRAK

-105 SVGAVKVRV
+105 FVGAVKVRV
-114 EGGHGTVTVED
+114 AGGHGTVTVED
-125 FTLGNPPTAEF
+125 FTLGNPPTARF
-136 SSPFLVAMKKV
+136 SSPFLVAMKRV

-173 VALMSVTGATVY
+173 VDVMSVTGATVY
-185 VDEVPDPAA
+185 VDEVPDPSA

-213 AEAAKERAAEEAALL
+213 ADAAKERAAEEAALL

-242 NLKAKDP
+242 RLKAKDP
-249 EGEVSLFST
+249 DGEVSLFSSV
-258 IGDTFS
+258 GDAFA
-264 GASREI
+264 GASAEI
-270 ERQLAEVNKQA
+270 EKQLAEVNKRA

-357 KSWELKAFKGTIG
+357 KSWELEAFKGTIG

-411 GTVVGGGAYVVGGIA
+411 GHVVGGGAFVVDGIA
-426 SGAGAIGQ
+426 SGAGALGQ
-434 GLVDTGGAI
+434 GLV
-443 GKGLSDTGGA
+443 
-453 IGKGLSDTGEVI
+453 DTGEVI

-495 GGSAATTTETT
+495 GGSTTTTTTTTTTTSTSAVETT
-506 ETTQTTTTSAIEIT
+506 ET
-520 ETTTSVSSATVAVAA
+520 VSSMSAAPATVAVAVA
-535 VSATAAA
+535 SAPAAA
-542 AAAAEARAAGDR
+542 AAAAAARAAGDQAR
-554 ERNLAA
+554 KLAA
-560 LKEKEERAAARR
+560 SKEKEERAAARR

-583 EEAAARAVA
+583 EDAAARAVA

-606 LAEEKAAARAK
+606 LAAEKAAARVK

-636 KAEAAAAAAK
+636 E
-646 AAAEARARK
+646 AEARARK
-655 EAESAAKAAAAEAAA
+655 EAEAEAAA
-670 AEAAAAA
+670 VSAAAAA
-677 IADAEAAREAS
+677 IAEAEAAREAA
-688 EKEQAEKKKQSET
+688 EKEHAEKKHTEARNVT
-701 LRDVDLAKK
+701 RDVDLARK

-717 IAAQRAARA
+717 VAARNAARA
-726 AAESVE
+726 AAESDA

-739 AEAKQRAALAR
+739 AEAKQRAAMAR
-750 AAVSEAGSGSEEQS
+750 AAVSDAGSGSEGTS
-764 EWSESG
+764 EWSESDTG
-770 SSYGGSS
+770 SSF
-777 YGGSSYG
+777 G

-791 SSRASSPSRSG
+791 SSRASSRGSSRG
-802 SPSRSSPSSS
+802 SSPERRRDSNNK
-812 DPRAKKN
+812 PA
-819 IEPYLIRVK
+819 EPYLIRVK

-853 VKRVPKIDALLK
+853 VKHVPKIDALLK
-865 KGRNKDGRFAGD
+865 KGRNSDARFAGD
-877 AAEARRAFVFAA
+877 AAEARRARVFAA
-889 LERDR
+889 LERD
-894 KREVTKEQ
+894 KAREVSKEQ
-902 FIRYFVWEIA
+902 FIRYFVWEIKPA
-912 RSDV
+912 

>member
-21 AQAAAEVYVIDEPY
+21 SQAAAEVYVIDEPY
-35 NPLADVRWLGRA
+35 NPLANVRWLGRA
-47 ALFWAQLPWLKIVT
+47 ALFWAQLPWLKIVS
-61 ALVSLLVSLASLVL
+61 ALAALLVSVASLAL
-75 ANKTALLKR
+75 TNRTALLAR
-84 FDAFVTRKVVR
+84 FDAFVTRKVLT
-95 KMRSR
+95 KMRAK

-105 SVGAVKVRV
+105 FVGAVKVRV
-114 EGGHGTVTVED
+114 AGGHGTVTVED
-125 FTLGNPPTAEF
+125 FTLGNPPTARF
-136 SSPFLVAMKKV
+136 SSPFLVAMKRV

-173 VALMSVTGATVY
+173 VDVMSVTGATVY
-185 VDEVPDPAA
+185 VDEVPDPNA

-213 AEAAKERAAEEAALL
+213 ADAAKERAAEEAALL

-242 NLKAKDP
+242 RLKAKDP
-249 EGEVSLFST
+249 DGEVSLFSSV
-258 IGDTFS
+258 GDAFA
-264 GASREI
+264 GASAEI
-270 ERQLAEVNKQA
+270 ENQLAEVNKRA

-357 KSWELKAFKGTIG
+357 KSWELEAFKGTIG

-411 GTVVGGGAYVVGGIA
+411 GHVVGGGAFVVDGIA
-426 SGAGAIGQ
+426 SGAGALGQ
-434 GLVDTGGAI
+434 GLVDTGEV
-443 GKGLSDTGGA
+443 

-465 GKGLSDTGEV
+465 GKGFSDTGEV

-495 GGSAATTTETT
+495 GGSTTT
-506 ETTQTTTTSAIEIT
+506 TTTTSTSAV
-520 ETTTSVSSATVAVAA
+520 ETMETVSSVSSAPATVAVAA
-535 VSATAAA
+535 ASAPGAAA
-542 AAAAEARAAGDR
+542 AAAAAARAAGDQAR
-554 ERNLAA
+554 KLAA
-560 LKEKEERAAARR
+560 SKEKEERAAARR

-583 EEAAARAVA
+583 EDAAARAVA

-606 LAEEKAAARAK
+606 LAAEKAAARAK

-636 KAEAAAAAAK
+636 EAEAEAAAAK

-655 EAESAAKAAAAEAAA
+655 EAA

-677 IADAEAAREAS
+677 AAAAAIAEAEAAREAA
-688 EKEQAEKKKQSET
+688 EKEHAEKKHSEAQNVA
-701 LRDVDLAKK
+701 RDVDLARK

-717 IAAQRAARA
+717 IAAQNAARA
-726 AAESVE
+726 RRRSRLRPGSAGTPRRRSSAPRWR
-732 ARKRRNA
+732 ARLSPTRGRGLKERASGLSPTLARPSAGPGRPAGRPARRPARRRLNA
-739 AEAKQRAALAR
+739 AVAT
-750 AAVSEAGSGSEEQS
+750 
-764 EWSESG
+764 
-770 SSYGGSS
+770 
-777 YGGSSYG
+777 
-784 GSGSSRG
+784 
-791 SSRASSPSRSG
+791 P
-802 SPSRSSPSSS
+802 
-812 DPRAKKN
+812 PRPA
-819 IEPYLIRVK
+819 EPYLIRVK

-865 KGRNKDGRFAGD
+865 KGRNSDARFAGD
-877 AAEARRAFVFAA
+877 AAEARRARVFAA
-889 LERDR
+889 LERD
-894 KREVTKEQ
+894 KAREVTKEQ
-902 FIRYFVWEIA
+902 FIRYFVWEIKPA
-912 RSDV
+912 

>member
-21 AQAAAEVYVIDEPY
+21 SQAAAEVYVIDEPY
-35 NPLADVRWLGRA
+35 NPLANVRWLGRA

-61 ALVSLLVSLASLVL
+61 ALAALLVSVASLAL
-75 ANKTALLKR
+75 TNRTALLAR
-84 FDAFVTRKVVR
+84 FDAFVTRKVLT
-95 KMRSR
+95 KMRAK

-105 SVGAVKVRV
+105 FVGAVKVRV
-114 EGGHGTVTVED
+114 AGGHGTVTVED
-125 FTLGNPPTAEF
+125 FTLGNPPTARF
-136 SSPFLVAMKKV
+136 SSPFLVAMKRV

-173 VALMSVTGATVY
+173 VDVMSVTGATVY
-185 VDEVPDPAA
+185 VDEVPDPSA

-213 AEAAKERAAEEAALL
+213 ADAAKERAAEEAALL

-242 NLKAKDP
+242 RLKAKDP
-249 EGEVSLFST
+249 DGEVSLFSSV
-258 IGDTFS
+258 GDAFA
-264 GASREI
+264 GASAEI
-270 ERQLAEVNKQA
+270 EKQLAEVNKRA

-357 KSWELKAFKGTIG
+357 KSWELEAFKGTIG

-411 GTVVGGGAYVVGGIA
+411 GHVVGGGAFVVDGIA
-426 SGAGAIGQ
+426 SGAGALGQ
-434 GLVDTGGAI
+434 GLVDTGEVI
-443 GKGLSDTGGA
+443 GKGLSDTGEV

-495 GGSAATTTETT
+495 GGSTTTTTTTTTTTSTSAVETT
-506 ETTQTTTTSAIEIT
+506 ET
-520 ETTTSVSSATVAVAA
+520 VSSMSAAPATVAVAVA
-535 VSATAAA
+535 SAPAAA
-542 AAAAEARAAGDR
+542 AAAAAARAAGDQAR
-554 ERNLAA
+554 KLAA
-560 LKEKEERAAARR
+560 SKEKEERAAARR

-583 EEAAARAVA
+583 EDAAARAVA

-606 LAEEKAAARAK
+606 LAAEKAAARVK

-636 KAEAAAAAAK
+636 EAEAEAAAAK

-655 EAESAAKAAAAEAAA
+655 EAEAEAAA
-670 AEAAAAA
+670 VSAAAAA
-677 IADAEAAREAS
+677 IAEAEAAREAA
-688 EKEQAEKKKQSET
+688 EKEHAEKKHTEARNVT
-701 LRDVDLAKK
+701 RDVDLARK

-717 IAAQRAARA
+717 VAARNAARA
-726 AAESVE
+726 AAESDA

-739 AEAKQRAALAR
+739 AEAKQRAAMAR
-750 AAVSEAGSGSEEQS
+750 AAVSDAGSGSEGTS
-764 EWSESG
+764 EWSESDTG
-770 SSYGGSS
+770 SSF
-777 YGGSSYG
+777 G

-791 SSRASSPSRSG
+791 SSRASSRGSSRG
-802 SPSRSSPSSS
+802 SSPERRRDSNNK
-812 DPRAKKN
+812 PA
-819 IEPYLIRVK
+819 EPYLIRVK

-853 VKRVPKIDALLK
+853 VKHVPKIDALLK
-865 KGRNKDGRFAGD
+865 KGRNSDARFAGD
-877 AAEARRAFVFAA
+877 AAEARRARVFAA
-889 LERDR
+889 LERD
-894 KREVTKEQ
+894 KAREVSKEQ
-902 FIRYFVWEIA
+902 FIRYFVWEIKPA
-912 RSDV
+912 

>member
-21 AQAAAEVYVIDEPY
+21 SQAAAEVYVIDEPY
-35 NPLADVRWLGRA
+35 NPLANVRWLGRA

-61 ALVSLLVSLASLVL
+61 ALAALLVSVASLAL
-75 ANKTALLKR
+75 TNRTALLAR
-84 FDAFVTRKVVR
+84 FDAFVTRKVLT
-95 KMRSR
+95 KMRAK

-105 SVGAVKVRV
+105 FVGAVKVRV
-114 EGGHGTVTVED
+114 AGGHGTVTVED
-125 FTLGNPPTAEF
+125 FTLGNPPTARF
-136 SSPFLVAMKKV
+136 SSPFLVAMKRV

-173 VALMSVTGATVY
+173 VDVMSVTGATVY
-185 VDEVPDPAA
+185 VDEVPDPSA

-213 AEAAKERAAEEAALL
+213 ADAAKERAAEEAALL

-242 NLKAKDP
+242 RLKAKDP
-249 EGEVSLFST
+249 DGEVSLFSSV
-258 IGDTFS
+258 GDAFA
-264 GASREI
+264 GASAEI
-270 ERQLAEVNKQA
+270 EKQLAEVNKRA

-357 KSWELKAFKGTIG
+357 KSWELEAFKGTIG

-411 GTVVGGGAYVVGGIA
+411 GHVVGGGAFVVDGIA
-426 SGAGAIGQ
+426 SGAGALGQ
-434 GLVDTGGAI
+434 GLVDTGEV
-443 GKGLSDTGGA
+443 

-495 GGSAATTTETT
+495 GGSTTTTTTTTTTTSTSAVETT
-506 ETTQTTTTSAIEIT
+506 ET
-520 ETTTSVSSATVAVAA
+520 VSSMSAAPATVAVAVA
-535 VSATAAA
+535 SAPAAA
-542 AAAAEARAAGDR
+542 AAAAAARAAGDQAR
-554 ERNLAA
+554 KLAA
-560 LKEKEERAAARR
+560 SKEKEERAAARR

-583 EEAAARAVA
+583 EDAAARAVA

-606 LAEEKAAARAK
+606 LAAEKAAARVK

-636 KAEAAAAAAK
+636 EAEAEAAAAK

-655 EAESAAKAAAAEAAA
+655 EAEAEAAA
-670 AEAAAAA
+670 VSAAAAA
-677 IADAEAAREAS
+677 IAEAEAAREAA
-688 EKEQAEKKKQSET
+688 EKEHAEKKHTEARNVT
-701 LRDVDLAKK
+701 RDVDLARK

-717 IAAQRAARA
+717 VAARNAARA
-726 AAESVE
+726 AAESDA

-739 AEAKQRAALAR
+739 AEAKQRAAMAR
-750 AAVSEAGSGSEEQS
+750 AAVSDAGSGSEGTS
-764 EWSESG
+764 EWSESDTG
-770 SSYGGSS
+770 SSF
-777 YGGSSYG
+777 G

-791 SSRASSPSRSG
+791 SSRASSRGSSRG
-802 SPSRSSPSSS
+802 SSPERRRDSNNK
-812 DPRAKKN
+812 PA
-819 IEPYLIRVK
+819 EPYLIRVK

-853 VKRVPKIDALLK
+853 VKHVPKIDALLK
-865 KGRNKDGRFAGD
+865 KGRNSDARFAGD
-877 AAEARRAFVFAA
+877 AAEARRARVFAA
-889 LERDR
+889 LERD
-894 KREVTKEQ
+894 KAREVSKEQ
-902 FIRYFVWEIA
+902 FIRYFVWEIKPA
-912 RSDV
+912 

>member
-105 SVGAVKVRV
+105 SVGAVKVRI

-147 HVKLNPLSILG
+147 HVKLNPLSVLG

-173 VALMSVTGATVY
+173 VDVMSVTGATVY

-264 GASREI
+264 GASAEI

-495 GGSAATTTETT
+495 GGSASTTTETT

-646 AAAEARARK
+646 VAAEARARK

-670 AEAAAAA
+670 AAAAAAA
-677 IADAEAAREAS
+677 IADAEAAREAAQ
-688 EKEQAEKKKQSET
+688 KEQAEKKQSET

-812 DPRAKKN
+812 DSRAKKN

-912 RSDV
+912 

>member
-21 AQAAAEVYVIDEPY
+21 SQAAAEVYVIDEPY
-35 NPLADVRWLGRA
+35 NPLANVRWLGRA

-61 ALVSLLVSLASLVL
+61 ALAALLVSVASLAL
-75 ANKTALLKR
+75 TNRTALLAR
-84 FDAFVTRKVVR
+84 FDAFVTRKVLT
-95 KMRSR
+95 KMRAK

-105 SVGAVKVRV
+105 FVGAVKVRV
-114 EGGHGTVTVED
+114 AGGHGTVTVED
-125 FTLGNPPTAEF
+125 FTLGNPPTAQF
-136 SSPFLVAMKKV
+136 SSPFLVAMKRV

-173 VALMSVTGATVY
+173 VDVMSVTGATVY
-185 VDEVPDPAA
+185 VDEVPDPSA

-213 AEAAKERAAEEAALL
+213 ADAAKERAAEEAALL

-242 NLKAKDP
+242 RLKAKDP
-249 EGEVSLFST
+249 DGEVSLFSSV
-258 IGDTFS
+258 GDAFA
-264 GASREI
+264 GASAEI
-270 ERQLAEVNKQA
+270 EKQLAEVNKRA

-357 KSWELKAFKGTIG
+357 KSWELEAFKGTIG

-411 GTVVGGGAYVVGGIA
+411 GHVVGGGAFVVDGIA
-426 SGAGAIGQ
+426 SGAGALGQ
-434 GLVDTGGAI
+434 GLVDTGEV
-443 GKGLSDTGGA
+443 

-495 GGSAATTTETT
+495 GGSTTTTTTTTTTTSTSAVETT
-506 ETTQTTTTSAIEIT
+506 ET
-520 ETTTSVSSATVAVAA
+520 VSSMSAAPATVAVAVA
-535 VSATAAA
+535 SAPAAA
-542 AAAAEARAAGDR
+542 AAAAAARAAGDQAR
-554 ERNLAA
+554 KLAA
-560 LKEKEERAAARR
+560 SKEKEERAAARR

-583 EEAAARAVA
+583 EDAAARAVA

-606 LAEEKAAARAK
+606 LAAEKAAARVK

-636 KAEAAAAAAK
+636 EAEAEAAAAK

-655 EAESAAKAAAAEAAA
+655 EAEAEAAA
-670 AEAAAAA
+670 VSAAAAA
-677 IADAEAAREAS
+677 IAEAEAAREAA
-688 EKEQAEKKKQSET
+688 EKEHAEKKHTEARNVT
-701 LRDVDLAKK
+701 RDVDLARK

-717 IAAQRAARA
+717 VAARNAARA
-726 AAESVE
+726 AAESDA

-739 AEAKQRAALAR
+739 AEAKQRAAMAR
-750 AAVSEAGSGSEEQS
+750 AAVSDAGSGSEGTS
-764 EWSESG
+764 EWSESDTG
-770 SSYGGSS
+770 SSF
-777 YGGSSYG
+777 G

-791 SSRASSPSRSG
+791 SSRASSRGSSRG
-802 SPSRSSPSSS
+802 SSPERRRDSNNK
-812 DPRAKKN
+812 PA
-819 IEPYLIRVK
+819 EPYLIRVK

-853 VKRVPKIDALLK
+853 VKHVPKIDALLK
-865 KGRNKDGRFAGD
+865 KGRNSDARFAGD
-877 AAEARRAFVFAA
+877 AAEARRARVFAA
-889 LERDR
+889 LERD
-894 KREVTKEQ
+894 KAREVSKEQ
-902 FIRYFVWEIA
+902 FIRYFVWEIKPA
-912 RSDV
+912 

>member
-61 ALVSLLVSLASLVL
+61 ALAALLVSLASLVL
-75 ANKTALLKR
+75 ANKTALLAR
-84 FDAFVTRKVVR
+84 FDAFVTRKVVS
-95 KMRSR
+95 KMRAR

-105 SVGAVKVRV
+105 SVGAVKVRI

-125 FTLGNPPTAEF
+125 FTLGNPPTAAF
-136 SSPFLVAMKKV
+136 SSPFLVAMKRV
-147 HVKLNPLSILG
+147 HVKLNPLSVLG

-173 VALMSVTGATVY
+173 VDIMSVTGATVY

-213 AEAAKERAAEEAALL
+213 ADAAKERAAEEAALL

-305 LITLLERVNQK
+305 LINLLERVNQK

-426 SGAGAIGQ
+426 NGAGAIGQ

-453 IGKGLSDTGEVI
+453 I

-506 ETTQTTTTSAIEIT
+506 ETTRTTTTTTSAIEIT

-554 ERNLAA
+554 ERKLAA

-636 KAEAAAAAAK
+636 EAEVAVAAAK
-646 AAAEARARK
+646 AAADARARK

-670 AEAAAAA
+670 AAAAAAA
-677 IADAEAAREAS
+677 IADAEAAREAA
-688 EKEQAEKKKQSET
+688 EKEQAEKKQSET

-717 IAAQRAARA
+717 IAAQKAARA

-770 SSYGGSS
+770 SSYA
-777 YGGSSYG
+777 GSSYG

-812 DPRAKKN
+812 ASAKT

-865 KGRNKDGRFAGD
+865 RGRNKDGRFAGD
-877 AAEARRAFVFAA
+877 AAEARRARVFAA
-889 LERDR
+889 LERDK

-912 RSDV
+912 RSDA

>member
-21 AQAAAEVYVIDEPY
+21 SQAAAEVYVIDEPY
-35 NPLADVRWLGRA
+35 NPLANVRWLGRA

-61 ALVSLLVSLASLVL
+61 ALAALLVSVASLAL
-75 ANKTALLKR
+75 TNRTALLAR
-84 FDAFVTRKVVR
+84 FDAFVTRKVLT
-95 KMRSR
+95 KMRAK

-105 SVGAVKVRV
+105 FVGAVKVRV
-114 EGGHGTVTVED
+114 AGGHGTVTVED
-125 FTLGNPPTAEF
+125 FTLGNPPTARF
-136 SSPFLVAMKKV
+136 SSPFLVAMKRV

-173 VALMSVTGATVY
+173 VDVMSVTGATVY
-185 VDEVPDPAA
+185 VDEVPDPSA

-213 AEAAKERAAEEAALL
+213 ADAAKERAAEEAALL

-242 NLKAKDP
+242 RLKAKDP
-249 EGEVSLFST
+249 DGEVSLFSSV
-258 IGDTFS
+258 GDAFA
-264 GASREI
+264 GASAEI
-270 ERQLAEVNKQA
+270 EKQLAEVNKRA

-357 KSWELKAFKGTIG
+357 KSWELEAFKGTIG

-411 GTVVGGGAYVVGGIA
+411 GHVVGGGAFVVDGIA
-426 SGAGAIGQ
+426 SGAGALGQ
-434 GLVDTGGAI
+434 GLV
-443 GKGLSDTGGA
+443 
-453 IGKGLSDTGEVI
+453 DTGEVI

-495 GGSAATTTETT
+495 GGSTTTTTMTTTTSTSAVETT
-506 ETTQTTTTSAIEIT
+506 ET
-520 ETTTSVSSATVAVAA
+520 VSSMSAAPATVAVAVA
-535 VSATAAA
+535 SAPPAAA
-542 AAAAEARAAGDR
+542 AAAARAAGDQAR
-554 ERNLAA
+554 KLAA
-560 LKEKEERAAARR
+560 SKEKEERAAARR

-583 EEAAARAVA
+583 EDAAARAVA

-606 LAEEKAAARAK
+606 LAAEKAAARVK

-636 KAEAAAAAAK
+636 EAEAEAAAAK

-655 EAESAAKAAAAEAAA
+655 EAEAEAAA
-670 AEAAAAA
+670 VSAAAAA
-677 IADAEAAREAS
+677 IAEAEAAREAA
-688 EKEQAEKKKQSET
+688 EKEHAEKKHTEARNVT
-701 LRDVDLAKK
+701 RDVDLARK

-717 IAAQRAARA
+717 VAARNAARA
-726 AAESVE
+726 AAESDA

-739 AEAKQRAALAR
+739 AEAKQRAAMAR
-750 AAVSEAGSGSEEQS
+750 AAVSDTGSGSEGTS
-764 EWSESG
+764 EWSESDTG
-770 SSYGGSS
+770 SSF
-777 YGGSSYG
+777 G

-791 SSRASSPSRSG
+791 SSRASSRGSSRG
-802 SPSRSSPSSS
+802 SSPERRR
-812 DPRAKKN
+812 DPNPTPA
-819 IEPYLIRVK
+819 EPYLIRVK

-853 VKRVPKIDALLK
+853 VKHVPKIDALLK
-865 KGRNKDGRFAGD
+865 KGRNSDARFAGN
-877 AAEARRAFVFAA
+877 AAEARRARVFAA
-889 LERDR
+889 LERD
-894 KREVTKEQ
+894 KAREVSKEQ
-902 FIRYFVWEIA
+902 FIRYFVWEIKPA
-912 RSDV
+912 

>member
-21 AQAAAEVYVIDEPY
+21 SQAAAEVYVIDEPY
-35 NPLADVRWLGRA
+35 NPLANVRWLGRA

-61 ALVSLLVSLASLVL
+61 ALAALLVSVASLAL
-75 ANKTALLKR
+75 TNRTALLAR
-84 FDAFVTRKVVR
+84 FDAFVTRKVLT
-95 KMRSR
+95 KMRAK

-105 SVGAVKVRV
+105 FVGAVKVRV
-114 EGGHGTVTVED
+114 AGGHGTVTVED
-125 FTLGNPPTAEF
+125 FTLGNPPTAQF
-136 SSPFLVAMKKV
+136 SSPFLVAMKRV

-173 VALMSVTGATVY
+173 VDVMSVTGATVY
-185 VDEVPDPAA
+185 VDEVPDPSA

-213 AEAAKERAAEEAALL
+213 ADAAKERAAEEAALL

-242 NLKAKDP
+242 RLKAKDP
-249 EGEVSLFST
+249 DGEVSLFSSV
-258 IGDTFS
+258 GDAFA
-264 GASREI
+264 GASAEI
-270 ERQLAEVNKQA
+270 EKQLAEVNKRA

-357 KSWELKAFKGTIG
+357 KSWELEAFKGTIG

-411 GTVVGGGAYVVGGIA
+411 GHVVGGGAFVVDGIA
-426 SGAGAIGQ
+426 SGAGALGQ
-434 GLVDTGGAI
+434 GLVDTGEV
-443 GKGLSDTGGA
+443 

-495 GGSAATTTETT
+495 GGSTTTTTTTTTTTSTSAVETT
-506 ETTQTTTTSAIEIT
+506 ET
-520 ETTTSVSSATVAVAA
+520 VSSMSAAPATVAVAVA
-535 VSATAAA
+535 SAPAAA
-542 AAAAEARAAGDR
+542 AAAAAARAAGDQAR
-554 ERNLAA
+554 KLAA
-560 LKEKEERAAARR
+560 SKEKEERAAARR

-583 EEAAARAVA
+583 EDAAARAVA

-606 LAEEKAAARAK
+606 LAAEKAAARVK

-636 KAEAAAAAAK
+636 EAEAEAAAAK

-655 EAESAAKAAAAEAAA
+655 EAEAEAAA
-670 AEAAAAA
+670 VSAAAAA
-677 IADAEAAREAS
+677 IAEAEAAREAE
-688 EKEQAEKKKQSET
+688 EKEHAEKKHTEARNVT
-701 LRDVDLAKK
+701 RDVDLARK

-717 IAAQRAARA
+717 VAARNAARA
-726 AAESVE
+726 AAESDA

-739 AEAKQRAALAR
+739 AEAKQRAAMAR
-750 AAVSEAGSGSEEQS
+750 AAVSDAGSGSEGTS
-764 EWSESG
+764 EWSESDTG
-770 SSYGGSS
+770 SSF
-777 YGGSSYG
+777 G

-791 SSRASSPSRSG
+791 SSRASSRGSSRG
-802 SPSRSSPSSS
+802 SSPERRRDSNNK
-812 DPRAKKN
+812 PA
-819 IEPYLIRVK
+819 EPYLIRVK

-853 VKRVPKIDALLK
+853 VKHVPKIDALLK
-865 KGRNKDGRFAGD
+865 KGRNSDARFAGD
-877 AAEARRAFVFAA
+877 AAEARRARVFAA
-889 LERDR
+889 LERD
-894 KREVTKEQ
+894 KAREVSKEQ
-902 FIRYFVWEIA
+902 FIRYFVWEIKPA
-912 RSDV
+912 

>member
-35 NPLADVRWLGRA
+35 NPLANVRWLGRA

-61 ALVSLLVSLASLVL
+61 ALAALLVSVASLAL
-75 ANKTALLKR
+75 TNRTALLAR
-84 FDAFVTRKVVR
+84 FDAFVTRKVLT
-95 KMRSR
+95 KMRAK

-105 SVGAVKVRV
+105 FVGAVKVRV
-114 EGGHGTVTVED
+114 AGGHGTVTVED
-125 FTLGNPPTAEF
+125 FTLGNPPTAQF
-136 SSPFLVAMKKV
+136 SSPFLVAMKRV

-173 VALMSVTGATVY
+173 VDVMSVTGATVY
-185 VDEVPDPAA
+185 VDEVPDPSA

-213 AEAAKERAAEEAALL
+213 ADAAKERAAEEAALL

-242 NLKAKDP
+242 RLKAKDP
-249 EGEVSLFST
+249 DGEVSLFSSV
-258 IGDTFS
+258 GDAFA
-264 GASREI
+264 GASAEI
-270 ERQLAEVNKQA
+270 EKQLAEVNKRA

-357 KSWELKAFKGTIG
+357 KSWELEAFKGTIG

-411 GTVVGGGAYVVGGIA
+411 GHVVGGGAFVVDGIA
-426 SGAGAIGQ
+426 SGAGALGQ
-434 GLVDTGGAI
+434 GLVDTGEVI
-443 GKGLSDTGGA
+443 GKGLSDTGEV

-495 GGSAATTTETT
+495 GGSTTTTTTTTTTTSTSAVETT
-506 ETTQTTTTSAIEIT
+506 ET
-520 ETTTSVSSATVAVAA
+520 VSSMSAAPATVAVAVA
-535 VSATAAA
+535 SAPAAA
-542 AAAAEARAAGDR
+542 AAAAAARAAGDQAR
-554 ERNLAA
+554 KLAA
-560 LKEKEERAAARR
+560 SKEKEERAAARR

-583 EEAAARAVA
+583 EDAAARAVA

-606 LAEEKAAARAK
+606 LAAEKAAARVK

-636 KAEAAAAAAK
+636 EAEAEAAAAK

-655 EAESAAKAAAAEAAA
+655 EAEAEAAA
-670 AEAAAAA
+670 VSAAAAA
-677 IADAEAAREAS
+677 IAEAEAAREAA
-688 EKEQAEKKKQSET
+688 EKEHAEKKHTEARNVT
-701 LRDVDLAKK
+701 RDVDLARK

-717 IAAQRAARA
+717 VAARNAARA
-726 AAESVE
+726 AAESDA
-732 ARKRRNA
+732 ARTRRNA
-739 AEAKQRAALAR
+739 AEATLRAAMAR
-750 AAVSEAGSGSEEQS
+750 AAVSDAGSGSEGTS
-764 EWSESG
+764 EWSESDTG
-770 SSYGGSS
+770 SSF
-777 YGGSSYG
+777 G

-791 SSRASSPSRSG
+791 SSRASSRGSSRG
-802 SPSRSSPSSS
+802 SSPERRRDSNNK
-812 DPRAKKN
+812 PA
-819 IEPYLIRVK
+819 EPYLIRVK

-853 VKRVPKIDALLK
+853 VKHVPKIDALLK
-865 KGRNKDGRFAGD
+865 KGRNSDARFAGD
-877 AAEARRAFVFAA
+877 AAEARRARVFAA
-889 LERDR
+889 LERD
-894 KREVTKEQ
+894 KAREVSKEQ
-902 FIRYFVWEIA
+902 FIRYFVWEIKPA
-912 RSDV
+912 

>member
-61 ALVSLLVSLASLVL
+61 ALAALLVSLASLVL
-75 ANKTALLKR
+75 ANKTALLAR
-84 FDAFVTRKVVR
+84 FDAFVTMKVVS
-95 KMRSR
+95 KMRAR

-105 SVGAVKVRV
+105 SVGAVKVRI

-125 FTLGNPPTAEF
+125 FTLGNPPTAAF
-136 SSPFLVAMKKV
+136 SSPFLVAMKRV
-147 HVKLNPLSILG
+147 HVKLNPLSVLG

-173 VALMSVTGATVY
+173 VDIMSVTGATVY

-213 AEAAKERAAEEAALL
+213 ADAAKERAAEEAALL

-305 LITLLERVNQK
+305 LINLLERVNQK

-426 SGAGAIGQ
+426 NGAGAIGQ

-453 IGKGLSDTGEVI
+453 I

-506 ETTQTTTTSAIEIT
+506 ETTRTTTTTTSAIEIT

-554 ERNLAA
+554 ERKLAA

-636 KAEAAAAAAK
+636 EAEVAAAAAK
-646 AAAEARARK
+646 AAADARARK

-670 AEAAAAA
+670 AAAAAAA
-677 IADAEAAREAS
+677 IADAEAAREAA
-688 EKEQAEKKKQSET
+688 EKEQAEKKQSET

-717 IAAQRAARA
+717 IAAQKAARA

-770 SSYGGSS
+770 SSYA
-777 YGGSSYG
+777 GSSYG

-812 DPRAKKN
+812 ASAKT

-865 KGRNKDGRFAGD
+865 RGRNKDGRFAGD
-877 AAEARRAFVFAA
+877 AAEARRARVFAA
-889 LERDR
+889 LERDK

-912 RSDV
+912 RSDA

>member
-21 AQAAAEVYVIDEPY
+21 SQAAAEVYVIDEPY
-35 NPLADVRWLGRA
+35 NPLANVRWLGRA

-61 ALVSLLVSLASLVL
+61 ALAALLVSVASLAL
-75 ANKTALLKR
+75 TNRTALLAR
-84 FDAFVTRKVVR
+84 FDAFVTRKVLT
-95 KMRSR
+95 KMRAK

-105 SVGAVKVRV
+105 FVGAVKVRV
-114 EGGHGTVTVED
+114 AGGHGTVTVED
-125 FTLGNPPTAEF
+125 FTLGNPPTARF
-136 SSPFLVAMKKV
+136 SSPFLVAMKRV

-173 VALMSVTGATVY
+173 VDVMSVTGATVY
-185 VDEVPDPAA
+185 VDEVPDPSA

-213 AEAAKERAAEEAALL
+213 ADAAKERAAEEAALL

-242 NLKAKDP
+242 RLKAKDP
-249 EGEVSLFST
+249 DGEVSLFSSV
-258 IGDTFS
+258 GDAFA
-264 GASREI
+264 GASAEI
-270 ERQLAEVNKQA
+270 EKQLAEVNKRA

-357 KSWELKAFKGTIG
+357 KSWELEAFKGTIG

-411 GTVVGGGAYVVGGIA
+411 GHVVGGGAFVVDGIA
-426 SGAGAIGQ
+426 SGAGALGQ
-434 GLVDTGGAI
+434 GLVDTGEV
-443 GKGLSDTGGA
+443 

-495 GGSAATTTETT
+495 GGSTTTTTTSTSAVETT
-506 ETTQTTTTSAIEIT
+506 ET
-520 ETTTSVSSATVAVAA
+520 VSSMSAAPATVAVAVA
-535 VSATAAA
+535 SAPPAAA
-542 AAAAEARAAGDR
+542 AAAAAARAAGDQAR
-554 ERNLAA
+554 KLAA
-560 LKEKEERAAARR
+560 SKEKEERAAARR

-583 EEAAARAVA
+583 EDAAARAVA

-606 LAEEKAAARAK
+606 LAAEKAAARVK

-636 KAEAAAAAAK
+636 EAEAEAAAAK

-655 EAESAAKAAAAEAAA
+655 EAEAEAAA
-670 AEAAAAA
+670 VSAAAAA
-677 IADAEAAREAS
+677 IAEAEAAREAA
-688 EKEQAEKKKQSET
+688 EKEHAEKKHTEARNVT
-701 LRDVDLAKK
+701 RDVDLARK

-717 IAAQRAARA
+717 VAARNAARA
-726 AAESVE
+726 AAESDA

-739 AEAKQRAALAR
+739 AEAKQRAAMAR
-750 AAVSEAGSGSEEQS
+750 AAVSDTGSGSEGTS
-764 EWSESG
+764 EWSESDTG
-770 SSYGGSS
+770 SSF
-777 YGGSSYG
+777 G

-791 SSRASSPSRSG
+791 SSGASSRASSRG
-802 SPSRSSPSSS
+802 SSPERRR
-812 DPRAKKN
+812 DPNPTPA
-819 IEPYLIRVK
+819 EPYLIRVK

-853 VKRVPKIDALLK
+853 VKHVPKIDALLK
-865 KGRNKDGRFAGD
+865 KGRNSDARFAGN
-877 AAEARRAFVFAA
+877 AAEARRARVFAA
-889 LERDR
+889 LERD
-894 KREVTKEQ
+894 KAREVSKEQ
-902 FIRYFVWEIA
+902 FIRYFVWEIKPA
-912 RSDV
+912 

>member
-21 AQAAAEVYVIDEPY
+21 SQAAAEVYVIDEPY
-35 NPLADVRWLGRA
+35 NPLANVRWLGRA

-61 ALVSLLVSLASLVL
+61 ALAALLVSVASLAL
-75 ANKTALLKR
+75 TNRTALLAR
-84 FDAFVTRKVVR
+84 FDAFVTRKVLT
-95 KMRSR
+95 KMRAK

-105 SVGAVKVRV
+105 FVGAVKVRV
-114 EGGHGTVTVED
+114 AGGHGTVTVED
-125 FTLGNPPTAEF
+125 FTLGNPPTARF
-136 SSPFLVAMKKV
+136 SSPFLVAMKRV

-173 VALMSVTGATVY
+173 VDVMSVTGATVY
-185 VDEVPDPAA
+185 VDEVPDPSA

-213 AEAAKERAAEEAALL
+213 ADAAKERAAEEAALL

-242 NLKAKDP
+242 RLKAKDP
-249 EGEVSLFST
+249 DGEVSLFSSV
-258 IGDTFS
+258 GDAFA
-264 GASREI
+264 GASAEI
-270 ERQLAEVNKQA
+270 EKQLAEVNKRA

-357 KSWELKAFKGTIG
+357 KSWELEAFKGTIG

-411 GTVVGGGAYVVGGIA
+411 GHVVGGGAFVVDGIA
-426 SGAGAIGQ
+426 SGAGALGQ
-434 GLVDTGGAI
+434 GLVDTGEV
-443 GKGLSDTGGA
+443 

-495 GGSAATTTETT
+495 GGSTTTTTTSTSAVETT
-506 ETTQTTTTSAIEIT
+506 ET
-520 ETTTSVSSATVAVAA
+520 VSSMSAAPATVAVAVA
-535 VSATAAA
+535 SAPPAAA
-542 AAAAEARAAGDR
+542 AAAAAARAAGDQAR
-554 ERNLAA
+554 KLAA
-560 LKEKEERAAARR
+560 SKEKEERAAARR

-583 EEAAARAVA
+583 EDAAARAVA

-606 LAEEKAAARAK
+606 LAAEKAAARVK

-636 KAEAAAAAAK
+636 EAEAEAAAAK

-655 EAESAAKAAAAEAAA
+655 EAEAEAAA
-670 AEAAAAA
+670 VSAAAAA
-677 IADAEAAREAS
+677 IAEAEAAREAA
-688 EKEQAEKKKQSET
+688 EKEHAEKKHTEARNVT
-701 LRDVDLAKK
+701 RDVDLARK

-717 IAAQRAARA
+717 VAARNAARA
-726 AAESVE
+726 AAESDA

-739 AEAKQRAALAR
+739 AEAKQRAAMAR
-750 AAVSEAGSGSEEQS
+750 AAVSDTGSGSEGTS
-764 EWSESG
+764 EWSESDTG
-770 SSYGGSS
+770 SSF
-777 YGGSSYG
+777 G

-791 SSRASSPSRSG
+791 SSGASSRASSRG
-802 SPSRSSPSSS
+802 SSPERRR
-812 DPRAKKN
+812 DPNPTPA
-819 IEPYLIRVK
+819 EPYLIRVK

-853 VKRVPKIDALLK
+853 VKHVPKIDALLK
-865 KGRNKDGRFAGD
+865 KGRNSDARFAGD
-877 AAEARRAFVFAA
+877 AAEARRARVFAA
-889 LERDR
+889 LERD
-894 KREVTKEQ
+894 KAREVSKEQ
-902 FIRYFVWEIA
+902 FIRYFVWEIKPA
-912 RSDV
+912 

>member
-75 ANKTALLKR
+75 ANKTALLAR
-84 FDAFVTRKVVR
+84 FDAFVTRKVVS
-95 KMRSR
+95 KMRAR

-105 SVGAVKVRV
+105 SVGAVKVRI

-125 FTLGNPPTAEF
+125 FTLGNPPTAVF
-136 SSPFLVAMKKV
+136 SSPFLVAMKRM

-173 VALMSVTGATVY
+173 VDVMSVTGATVY

-213 AEAAKERAAEEAALL
+213 AEAAKERSAEEAALL

-270 ERQLAEVNKQA
+270 EKQLAEVNKQA

-316 PPEETEEEKRKRR
+316 PPEETEEEKRKLR

-777 YGGSSYG
+777 YGGS
-784 GSGSSRG
+784 GSSRG

-828 YLSGVFDIVDMDK
+828 YLSCVFDIVDMDK

>member
-105 SVGAVKVRV
+105 SVGAVKVRL

-147 HVKLNPLSILG
+147 HVKLNPLSVLG

-173 VALMSVTGATVY
+173 VDVMSVTGATVY

-264 GASREI
+264 GASAEI

-465 GKGLSDTGEV
+465 GKGL
-475 IGKGLTDTTQAVT
+475 TDTTQAVT

-495 GGSAATTTETT
+495 GGSASTTTETT

-583 EEAAARAVA
+583 EKAAARAVA

-646 AAAEARARK
+646 VAAEARARK

-670 AEAAAAA
+670 AAAAAAA
-677 IADAEAAREAS
+677 IADAEAAREAAQ
-688 EKEQAEKKKQSET
+688 KEQAEKKQSET

-812 DPRAKKN
+812 DSRAKKN

-902 FIRYFVWEIA
+902 FIRYFVLEIA
-912 RSDV
+912 